1 VEFLLPAAPW
11 LMAAAAIVSAVAC
24 IAAWSAVPWQGRQ
37 AALIMAA
44 VMLTIALT
52 EGDALTGLVFGAV
65 LLLSAM
71 LGTMGVRGTPS
82 AATCCHR
89 ALVSLVMAICS
100 FESVPGSTTG
110 GTGAATEV
118 AVAAHGGHGLNGV
131 LSVLVLVGVV
141 GVVLW
146 TIVTEWFV
154 APVHHGR
161 TARLLTTESWAMAA
175 GVAVMC
181 LGF

>member
-1 VEFLLPAAPW
+1 
-11 LMAAAAIVSAVAC
+11 MAAAAIVSAVAC
-24 IAAWSAVPWQGRQ
+24 IAARRAVPWQGRQ

-44 VMLTIALT
+44 VMLVIAASD
-52 EGDALTGLVFGAV
+52 GDALTGLLLGAV

-82 AATCCHR
+82 AAMCCHR

-100 FESVPGSTTG
+100 FESASTRVTG
-110 GTGAATEV
+110 ATGAATEI
-118 AVAAHGGHGLNGV
+118 AVAGHGGHGLNGV

-146 TIVTEWFV
+146 TVVAEWFV
-154 APVHHGR
+154 APVHRGR
-161 TARLLTTESWAMAA
+161 TARLLSTESWAMAV

>member
-1 VEFLLPAAPW
+1 
-11 LMAAAAIVSAVAC
+11 MAAAAIVSAVAC
-24 IAAWSAVPWQGRQ
+24 IAAWRAVPWQGRQ
-37 AALIMAA
+37 TALIMAA
-44 VMLTIALT
+44 VMLIIAAT
-52 EGDALTGLVFGAV
+52 EGDALTGLILGAV

-100 FESVPGSTTG
+100 FESASTRTTG
-110 GTGAATEV
+110 VTGPATEV
-118 AVAAHGGHGLNGV
+118 VVAGHGGHGLNGV
-131 LSVLVLVGVV
+131 LSVLVLVGAI

-146 TIVTEWFV
+146 TVVVEWFV

-161 TARLLTTESWAMAA
+161 TARLLTTESWAMAV

-181 LGF
+181 FGF